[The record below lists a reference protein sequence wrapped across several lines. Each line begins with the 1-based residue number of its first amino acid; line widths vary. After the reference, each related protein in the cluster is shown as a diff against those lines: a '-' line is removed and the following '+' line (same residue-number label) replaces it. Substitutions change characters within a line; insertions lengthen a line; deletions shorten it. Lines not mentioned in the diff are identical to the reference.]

1 MEIFLNTETWIA
13 LATLTFLEIVLGVDN
28 IIFISIL
35 SNKLPAAQQNKARL
49 TGLSLALI
57 FRILLLFCITWIIGF
72 SKPIFTVWGFEASG
86 RDLILALGGL
96 FLLGKSTTE
105 IHHKMEGSS
114 HDQHAS
120 KAKIT
125 ISQVILQVIVMDVIF
140 SFDSILTA
148 VGLTQEIVIMVIAVI
163 IALIIMMAF
172 AGRISAFIAK
182 HPTFEVLALSFLLLI
197 GFMLILDG
205 LHQDIP
211 KGYIYFAVFFSLFIE
226 LINMRIRK
234 KGQPVHLKKRI
245 SE

>member
-57 FRILLLFCITWIIGF
+57 FRILLLFSITWIVGF

-105 IHHKMEGSS
+105 IHQKMEGAS
-114 HDQHAS
+114 HHGQAS

-125 ISQVILQVIVMDVIF
+125 LSQVILQIIVMDVIF

-148 VGLTQEIVIMVIAVI
+148 VGLTQEIVIMIIAVI
-163 IALIIMMAF
+163 IALIIN
-172 AGRISAFIAK
+172 
-182 HPTFEVLALSFLLLI
+182 
-197 GFMLILDG
+197 DG
-205 LHQDIP
+205 
-211 KGYIYFAVFFSLFIE
+211 VC
-226 LINMRIRK
+226 RK
-234 KGQPVHLKKRI
+234 NQCVYRGTSHV
-245 SE
+245 